1 MTPGLENRL
10 FPGLVTSPF
19 VNTRSSRDPAGGGS
33 LSRASGRA
41 ALSPAAPASP
51 LPRNGVSASPP
62 RPPNRSKRRALALS
76 FTLWLLMFVSMPL
89 LRALWLHVSP
99 WSGHAAVFVPLLPMS
114 WLTIPSLPE
123 PVPKANELRVP
134 WVGLLAAQRHVLKSR
149 LLRMLLL
156 LLVLLLAI
164 GLVLLARCLLQVRQL
179 FRHQEGG
186 CLKAVLEEPA
196 LVVVVVFKQ
205 WAVSRPGTRIIMVLW
220 QRVTLCCGQGRGSL
234 FCLPTLSPPQGLEAL
249 LRLAWSSLQFLRPRC
264 TAAEA
269 SSLLA
274 ASHCPRRP
282 FRGPGCS
289 TSTTV

>member
-134 WVGLLAAQRHVLKSR
+134 WVGLLAA
-149 LLRMLLL
+149 
-156 LLVLLLAI
+156 AT
-164 GLVLLARCLLQVRQL
+164 ARAQVTPAADASAAAGAAAGNWAGAARSMPAAGQA
-179 FRHQEGG
+179 
-186 CLKAVLEEPA
+186 AV
-196 LVVVVVFKQ
+196 
-205 WAVSRPGTRIIMVLW
+205 
-220 QRVTLCCGQGRGSL
+220 
-234 FCLPTLSPPQGLEAL
+234 
-249 LRLAWSSLQFLRPRC
+249 
-264 TAAEA
+264 
-269 SSLLA
+269 
-274 ASHCPRRP
+274 
-282 FRGPGCS
+282 
-289 TSTTV
+289 